1 MFGQSVKYSSKA
13 AYCLGHKM
21 GCKSILC
28 TAFNA
33 CVVKGIYQNVESEKL
48 YYKVISHHKLAPLD
62 PICFYNV
69 VISFTFNC
77 FLCLRFVSCVTVTAQ
92 LYNCSVG

>member
-1 MFGQSVKYSSKA
+1 MFGQSVKKSSKA
-13 AYCLGHKM
+13 AYGLGHKM
-21 GCKSILC
+21 GCQSILY
-28 TAFNA
+28 TACNA
-33 CVVKGIYQNVESEKL
+33 CMVKGTYQNVESENL
-48 YYKVISHHKLAPLD
+48 YYKVISHFKLAPLD

-69 VISFTFNC
+69 VISFAFNH